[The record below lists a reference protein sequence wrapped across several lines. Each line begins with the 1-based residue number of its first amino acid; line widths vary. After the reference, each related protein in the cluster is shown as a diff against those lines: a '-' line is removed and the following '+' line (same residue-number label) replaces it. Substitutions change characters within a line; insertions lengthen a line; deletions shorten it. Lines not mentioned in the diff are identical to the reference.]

1 MYAVYPRLI
10 PRSKYNNVQNRRS
23 VKELGLRCS
32 SSVSLSSLAVSL
44 AADLCLLV
52 AEATGEREGQ
62 GRGRGG
68 AEGRQREGWRIQDND
83 SVT

>member
-1 MYAVYPRLI
+1 MYGIYPRRI

-52 AEATGEREGQ
+52 AEATGAREG
-62 GRGRGG
+62 
-68 AEGRQREGWRIQDND
+68 QREGWRIQDND